1 MFTGI
6 VTDALIEQIV
16 PDSSGWVL
24 MINAPSIA
32 QKVKIGDSVAIDGAC
47 LSVIRINGNLL
58 AFYVSSE
65 SIDKTII
72 QFYTVKTKKTVDWM
86 SLKML
91 RAVF

>member
-16 PDSSGWVL
+16 PDSNGWEL
-24 MINAPSIA
+24 IIDAPSIA
-32 QKVKIGDSVAIDGAC
+32 QIVQIGDSVAIDGAC
-47 LSVIRINGNLL
+47 LSVIRINDNLL

-72 QFYTVKTKKTVDWM
+72 QFYTPGRKINIELPTYNNK
-86 SLKML
+86 
-91 RAVF
+91 